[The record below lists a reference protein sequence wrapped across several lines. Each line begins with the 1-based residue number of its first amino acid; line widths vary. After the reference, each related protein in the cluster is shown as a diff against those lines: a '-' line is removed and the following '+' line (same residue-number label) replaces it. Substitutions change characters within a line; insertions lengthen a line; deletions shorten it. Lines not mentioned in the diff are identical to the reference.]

1 MRLLLMQLQDGKL
14 EGKGADARRI
24 IAETIGIPEG
34 ITRVQPWIE
43 EIMSILNEIQWKATQ
58 TIRAGI
64 GQGVSLVT
72 PVAVARYVAAI
83 ANGVTVYDVHI
94 VDKVIDSSGVIVNEI
109 EPSVYDKIDA
119 PSDYWN
125 AIREGLKGVVSPEDG
140 ARQAKNSA
148 RSSG

>member
-1 MRLLLMQLQDGKL
+1 
-14 EGKGADARRI
+14 
-24 IAETIGIPEG
+24 
-34 ITRVQPWIE
+34 
-43 EIMSILNEIQWKATQ
+43 MSILNEIQWKATQ

-83 ANGVTVYDVHI
+83 ANGGTVYDVHI

-140 ARQAKNSA
+140 GTASKKFSQEFQELMGSQISLPPAKRTQPSHPGLLGLLGLRKA
-148 RSSG
+148 AAK